1 MYVNENVSC
10 SVIFDTL
17 EVTLETFRHET
28 LNTQVDDVLNFPYK
42 FTRMVNNKRVVVGL
56 KQERILKLKQCIE
69 ESDEGESAVY
79 LVCEDTNTKVAEQPN
94 VQEPSTS
101 RDDEQVPPA
110 KKAKISRQPTLFDM
124 FTPNRPTVASQPC
137 SAARARKIKI
147 FSATEIEESTGMQ
160 KIYREFWNAKAEELC
175 RSSALKTFKPGEI
188 QGAINVAWTIR
199 KTGYLKDEMEKVN
212 QEINDKCPV
221 DVLKKFQLS
230 AKTWKKNRERVETA
244 FTSLQDLQRDLTSA
258 RQEYFDSSSKSERRA
273 ASVKVDQLE
282 KNLQSQLTEMRKAQ
296 DALRK
301 SIDARRKLLDQLHA
315 VKQSDSEE
323 DTNDVI
329 SDDE

>member
-1 MYVNENVSC
+1 
-10 SVIFDTL
+10 
-17 EVTLETFRHET
+17 
-28 LNTQVDDVLNFPYK
+28 
-42 FTRMVNNKRVVVGL
+42 
-56 KQERILKLKQCIE
+56 
-69 ESDEGESAVY
+69 
-79 LVCEDTNTKVAEQPN
+79 
-94 VQEPSTS
+94 
-101 RDDEQVPPA
+101 
-110 KKAKISRQPTLFDM
+110 
-124 FTPNRPTVASQPC
+124 
-137 SAARARKIKI
+137 
-147 FSATEIEESTGMQ
+147 MQ

-199 KTGYLKDEMEKVN
+199 KTEYLKDEMEKVD
-212 QEINDKCPV
+212 QEINNTECPF

-230 AKTWKKNRERVETA
+230 AKTLKKNQERVETA
-244 FTSLQDLQRDLTSA
+244 FTSLQDLQQELTSA
-258 RQEYFDSSSKSERRA
+258 RQEYFDSGSKSERQA

-315 VKQSDSEE
+315 KKQSDSKE
-323 DTNDVI
+323 DTDDVE